1 MNVIRCD
8 LNAAQ
13 FEEKEEEEDLWK
25 RKPILLCV
33 MISKLR
39 PAQTDRGKVLV
50 VFRG

>member
-13 FEEKEEEEDLWK
+13 FEEKEEEDFWK
-25 RKPILLCV
+25 RKLILLCV